1 MGLFLFRAGKRRR
14 AALTAAP
21 PPPDPGLPPVLSVS
35 NTSRT
40 IYATSGIPVAS
51 GYPITVFNS
60 GGGTL
65 TGVAVN
71 IISGGSWIT
80 PSLSG
85 AGNTYSLDFTNTI
98 HSNAVGSAVIVLRV
112 SCTNVGVASQDI
124 TVTGVTSAASA
135 SNTIAVELHRRD
147 GVTSSAR
154 LYGNVPLPPGYLFQ
168 SDVDAGKVQLKISGV
183 EQAIYCESTR
193 GKHTD
198 GSLRSI
204 HIQVNY
210 AHSGTAVAAQVVLG
224 TTRTTTDLTR
234 SATDLTSL
242 YYDSGGG
249 IYRLRTAILP
259 TSVDY
264 LCGTYCTYMPLLPR
278 YLETS
283 REQGWTDLLKTWV
296 NIMRTT
302 EVGAGNSQ
310 SSYDHCIA
318 LLAYWCKTGDTVE
331 YFEAMDRAL
340 WYSQYTIGSSTAT
353 EMTPRLNVYGD
364 AYFTGPDQKAAEWH
378 SQRYFNYAAAYALT
392 SFAPYYACVNHIAQQ
407 FDKSTRAFAI
417 ASAGNNGYIAQS
429 GFPRF
434 NLQSMHAAFLGYVL
448 EANRKVASSSYG
460 NRFRDFK
467 TEYIWMY
474 DAIETRRQ
482 VRVGHMNG
490 ITGHGSNIPA
500 EPTQIGSQPGDGVHF
515 QTGYFTQFLIRS
527 MDEVL
532 GDSRL
537 NAWIEKNVNL
547 FCENIVTGGTSGYRV
562 QYRYNDLQ
570 GPETDATLYGGDYRG
585 GVSYYLPHFVTS
597 LAYLSQILPAAT
609 VNGKTYAQWYDE
621 VIKTSTMSSLTPSAG
636 TGNAWKNIG
645 EYWGYTMD
653 ASYYAH
659 GNLPRSPS
667 VMRTVPNH
675 TTWPP

>member
-1 MGLFLFRAGKRRR
+1 MGIFLFRAGKRRR
-14 AALTAAP
+14 ATVTSTP
-21 PPPDPGLPPVLSVS
+21 TPPVVPILSVS
-35 NTSRT
+35 NTTRT
-40 IYATSGIPVAS
+40 IYATSGVPVAS

-71 IISGGSWIT
+71 IISGGSWIA
-80 PSLSG
+80 PSLTG

-98 HSNAVGSAVIVLRV
+98 HSNAVGTAVIVLRV
-112 SCTNVGVASQDI
+112 SCTNPGVASQDI
-124 TVTGVTSAASA
+124 TITGVTSAASA
-135 SNTIAVELHRRD
+135 SNTINVELHRRD
-147 GVTSSAR
+147 GITSSAR

-168 SDVDAGKVQLKISGV
+168 ADVDAGKVQLKISGV

-193 GKHTD
+193 GKHAD

-204 HIQVNY
+204 HIQLNY
-210 AHSGTAVAAQVVLG
+210 AHSGTAVTASVVLG

-234 SATDLTSL
+234 SPTTESDL

-249 IYRLRTAILP
+249 IKRLRTGILP
-259 TSVDY
+259 TDVDY
-264 LCGTYCTYMPLLPR
+264 LCSTHITFMPLLPR
-278 YLETS
+278 YQETA

-302 EVGAGNSQ
+302 EVGNPNSQ
-310 SSYDHCIA
+310 SSYDHAIA

-331 YFEAMDRAL
+331 YFEAMDRAR
-340 WYSQYTIGSSTAT
+340 WYIDYTVGASTAT
-353 EMTPRLNVYGD
+353 EMSPRLNVYSD
-364 AYFTGPDQKAAEWH
+364 AAYIGPDQKAAEWH
-378 SQRYFNYAAAYALT
+378 SQRYFNYAAAYLLT
-392 SFAPYYACVNHIAQQ
+392 SHAPFYACINQIAQQ
-407 FDKSTRAFAI
+407 FDKSTQAFAI
-417 ASAGNNGYIAQS
+417 ASAGNNGYIANS

-434 NLQSMHAAFLGYVL
+434 NLQSMHAAFLGYVC
-448 EANRKVASSSYG
+448 EATRKIASSSYG

-474 DAIETRRQ
+474 DAIAARRQ
-482 VRVGHMNG
+482 VRAGHMNG

-515 QTGYFTQFLIRS
+515 QTGYFSQFLIRS

-532 GDSRL
+532 GDSRI

-585 GVSYYLPHFVTS
+585 GVSYYLPHFATP
-597 LAYLSQILPAAT
+597 LAYLAQILPTAV

-621 VIKTSTMSSLTPSAG
+621 CIKTCNTHSKITCGQS
-636 TGNAWKNIG
+636 NI
-645 EYWGYTMD
+645 
-653 ASYYAH
+653 
-659 GNLPRSPS
+659 
-667 VMRTVPNH
+667 
-675 TTWPP
+675 